1 MCNFALDT
9 ANETAPQTPVPE
21 STPSSTS
28 AGGVYKPGYDPTIL
42 QPVLGGRMSGSDN
55 MAKIH
60 RAQWEDYR
68 KRFAPVEDMLFSRLN
83 DSTYANEAVDKAGLT
98 MAKSFDAGREQTARE
113 MSRYGV
119 RQTGDG
125 AEASERTFGL
135 KKRRPWRALR
145 TPPAPPWKTRKWALW
160 PAASPPWHSN
170 EVTDNGWTDQCRQAI
185 REPSQECYGSR
196 RKSCECP

>member
-1 MCNFALDT
+1 MCNLALNT
-9 ANETAPQTPVPE
+9 ANETAAQTPVPE

-28 AGGVYKPGYDPTIL
+28 AGGVYTPGYDPMIL
-42 QPVLGGRMSGSDN
+42 QPAADGRMSGSDN

-83 DSTYANEAVDKAGLT
+83 DSTHANEAVDKAGLT
-98 MAKSFDAGREQTARE
+98 MAKSFDAGRKQTDRE

-119 RQTGDG
+119 RSTGDQ

-135 KKRRPWRALR
+135 KKAAATAGARNATR
-145 TPPAPPWKTRKWALW
+145 TAMEDQKMGIMAGGLSTVAQQRG
-160 PAASPPWHSN
+160 
-170 EVTDNGWTDQCRQAI
+170 NG
-185 REPSQECYGSR
+185 
-196 RKSCECP
+196 